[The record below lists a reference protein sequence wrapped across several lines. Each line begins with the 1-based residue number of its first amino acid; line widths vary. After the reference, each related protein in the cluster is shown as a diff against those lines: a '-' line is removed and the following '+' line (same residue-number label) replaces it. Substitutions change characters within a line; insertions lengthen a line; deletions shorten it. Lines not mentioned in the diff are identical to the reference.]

1 MHKFTYD
8 SALSA
13 AQIAILKD
21 RHDFAFKRI
30 SACGTLKPNEKDE
43 LMKKYES
50 PIAHKIETD
59 PAYANSMATA
69 YTGGSEI
76 FIVLKNFFD
85 KVGDAYMDEERSQTL
100 IHEMMHCAGFDHPRK
115 TAADRPFDGGPY
127 YSTPPLQAEICIAG
141 RQSDQGCLPD
151 ATGLNRAYLRYP
163 SSEAILETA

>member
-50 PIAHKIETD
+50 PIAHK
-59 PAYANSMATA
+59 
-69 YTGGSEI
+69 I